1 MKNSDVEIEGIIF
14 NIQRYTIH
22 DGPGIRTEVFFK
34 GCPLHCKWC
43 SNPEGIKGEIEVG
56 VYSNRCIG
64 VEKCG
69 CCLAVCPQAKTGVL
83 IVEDHKVAKIERE
96 KCSNC
101 GKCAEACPANALIT
115 WGKRMF
121 VHDVMK
127 IILADREFYRKS
139 GGGVTLSGG
148 EVFLQWK
155 FARKLLLE
163 CKKYYLNTC
172 LESSLYCNSNL
183 LEQLFP
189 YVDLVITD
197 IKHMDSSLHKE
208 FTGIGNELILRNIK
222 RTAELNMPLI
232 IRIPVVPEHNNSVK
246 NIRNTAEFIM
256 TELHNRVKQV
266 QLLPYRQLGTEK
278 YKSLGMDYPMETFRQ
293 VERSVWEENIRTL
306 VEVMKSYGVPAVAGT
321 TSKLK

>member
-1 MKNSDVEIEGIIF
+1 M
-14 NIQRYTIH
+14 
-22 DGPGIRTEVFFK
+22 
-34 GCPLHCKWC
+34 
-43 SNPEGIKGEIEVG
+43 
-56 VYSNRCIG
+56 
-64 VEKCG
+64 
-69 CCLAVCPQAKTGVL
+69 
-83 IVEDHKVAKIERE
+83 
-96 KCSNC
+96 
-101 GKCAEACPANALIT
+101 
-115 WGKRMF
+115 
-121 VHDVMK
+121 
-127 IILADREFYRKS
+127 
-139 GGGVTLSGG
+139 
-148 EVFLQWK
+148 
-155 FARKLLLE
+155 
-163 CKKYYLNTC
+163 
-172 LESSLYCNSNL
+172 YCNSNL

>member
-1 MKNSDVEIEGIIF
+1 
-14 NIQRYTIH
+14 
-22 DGPGIRTEVFFK
+22 
-34 GCPLHCKWC
+34 
-43 SNPEGIKGEIEVG
+43 
-56 VYSNRCIG
+56 
-64 VEKCG
+64 
-69 CCLAVCPQAKTGVL
+69 
-83 IVEDHKVAKIERE
+83 
-96 KCSNC
+96 
-101 GKCAEACPANALIT
+101 
-115 WGKRMF
+115 
-121 VHDVMK
+121 
-127 IILADREFYRKS
+127 
-139 GGGVTLSGG
+139 
-148 EVFLQWK
+148 
-155 FARKLLLE
+155 LLLE